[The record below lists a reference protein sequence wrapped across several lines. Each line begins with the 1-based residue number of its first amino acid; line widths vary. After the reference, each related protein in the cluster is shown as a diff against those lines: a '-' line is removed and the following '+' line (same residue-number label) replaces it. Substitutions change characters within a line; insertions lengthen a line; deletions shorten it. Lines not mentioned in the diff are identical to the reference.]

1 MNPTIL
7 IADDDPIITHMLATF
22 LSERGFRISM
32 AHDAMQAVMVTMRDA
47 PACVLLDLSMPAGTG
62 LEVLRRIKASLKTRM
77 IPVFVISGSQDA
89 VQLQQ
94 AKTLGAEAVIQKP
107 LNPQSI
113 CDLVEK
119 AVSKQ
124 PAQRVT
130 EYHSR
135 LRLVR

>member
-1 MNPTIL
+1 MHTTIL

-22 LSERGFRISM
+22 LSERGFRISV

-47 PACVLLDLSMPAGTG
+47 PACVLLDLAMPAGTG

-77 IPVFVISGSQDA
+77 IPVFVISGSQNA
-89 VQLQQ
+89 SQLQQ
-94 AKTLGAEAVIQKP
+94 AKALGAEEVIQKP
-107 LNPQSI
+107 LDPTSI

-119 AVSKQ
+119 ALSKQ
-124 PAQRVT
+124 PAARAM
-130 EYHSR
+130 EHHSR